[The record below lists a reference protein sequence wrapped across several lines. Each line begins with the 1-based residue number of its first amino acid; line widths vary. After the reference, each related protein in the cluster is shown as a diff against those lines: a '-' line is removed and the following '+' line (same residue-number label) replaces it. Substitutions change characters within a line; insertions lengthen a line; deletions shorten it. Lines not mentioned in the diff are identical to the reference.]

1 MGLSGVVV
9 GIAIGNHQSASLSG
23 ALVSVAVGSD
33 LGPVKILGGH
43 EESRP
48 TVQFLLVSG
57 CLCTDIIK
65 NSCLYIESK
74 IKNLVL
80 TILDEV
86 HFLGP
91 VWVRSRF

>member
-23 ALVSVAVGSD
+23 ALVLVAVGSG

-57 CLCTDIIK
+57 L
-65 NSCLYIESK
+65 
-74 IKNLVL
+74 
-80 TILDEV
+80 
-86 HFLGP
+86 
-91 VWVRSRF
+91 